1 MNKLMLFF
9 CLLLSTHTFADL
21 KQDLESQL
29 SPLMDKVI
37 DWRHDIHQNPEL
49 GNREFKTAKKIE
61 NHLLSLDIEV
71 QTKVAYTGVVGLI
84 LSLIHI

>member
-1 MNKLMLFF
+1 MLFF

-49 GNREFKTAKKIE
+49 GNREFKTAKK
-61 NHLLSLDIEV
+61 N
-71 QTKVAYTGVVGLI
+71 
-84 LSLIHI
+84 